1 MSVLNK
7 KFRLSGQSRLFKISL
22 LFLSLHIA
30 LILALGSITALAPD
44 ESGYAE
50 IFGTLYSSD
59 FTFDGRG
66 GWGAGN
72 VTFLRIL
79 YLPAKIFS
87 ILGFSDLISIRLL
100 SLLCAYTAVYLLVK
114 QNRNKTLLGTDSF
127 WWLAIA
133 FFTPS
138 IFLWT
143 SLGLR
148 ESFIFLWLVSIFH
161 FTSEIVKVPSW
172 RNFILLTLSS
182 AALCL
187 TKDYLYIFVVIS
199 YISTLLL
206 LWIKSRKLERS
217 HLKLIT
223 FVLLPL
229 LFFPSITAGF
239 IRSGQS
245 LIAQT
250 LQELIDQA
258 KANPGKIVYGSAG
271 FGNLTHIG
279 GELFQVMAGVK
290 LIHVPYKSAGPA
302 INDLVGGQIPLMFG
316 PSPVLVPMVQA
327 GRLRGLAYT
336 GLKRSSQLPN
346 LPTADELGVK
356 GYEAT
361 GWYGIYGPRN
371 LPRAI
376 VEQLNRAVNKI
387 IDMPETR
394 ERFNAL
400 NLEAVGGSPDQ
411 FAEFL
416 KGDLKKYAD
425 IARKAG
431 IQPE

>member
-1 MSVLNK
+1 MQAMLHVNVTAKRWCKVINKIVTVLVAIFITGSCIAAYPERPIRIVAPVAPGGAVDTVARIITPKMPALLGQNVVIDNRGGANYIICTEIVARAPADGYTLLVTAGAHTINPAVYK
-7 KFRLSGQSRLFKISL
+7 KLPYD
-22 LFLSLHIA
+22 A
-30 LILALGSITALAPD
+30 LR
-44 ESGYAE
+44 
-50 IFGTLYSSD
+50 D
-59 FTFDGRG
+59 FTPVVHIVNSG
-66 GWGAGN
+66 GL
-72 VTFLRIL
+72 VI
-79 YLPAKIFS
+79 
-87 ILGFSDLISIRLL
+87 
-100 SLLCAYTAVYLLVK
+100 AVHP
-114 QNRNKTLLGTDSF
+114 SF
-127 WWLAIA
+127 
-133 FFTPS
+133 P
-138 IFLWT
+138 
-143 SLGLR
+143 
-148 ESFIFLWLVSIFH
+148 
-161 FTSEIVKVPSW
+161 
-172 RNFILLTLSS
+172 
-182 AALCL
+182 
-187 TKDYLYIFVVIS
+187 
-199 YISTLLL
+199 
-206 LWIKSRKLERS
+206 
-217 HLKLIT
+217 
-223 FVLLPL
+223 
-229 LFFPSITAGF
+229 
-239 IRSGQS
+239 
-245 LIAQT
+245 AQT

-258 KANPGKIVYGSAG
+258 KANPGKIVYGSGG

-279 GELFQVMAGVK
+279 GELFQAMAGIK

-376 VEQLNRAVNKI
+376 VEQLNRTVNKI

-400 NLEAVGGSPDQ
+400 NLEPVGGSPDQ

-425 IARKAG
+425 IAKKAG

>member
-1 MSVLNK
+1 MQAMLHVNVTAKRWCTVMNKIVTVLVTIFITGSCLAAYPERPIRIIAPVAPGGAVDTVARIITPKMPALLGQNVVIDNRGGANYIIGTEIVARAPADGYTLLVTAGAHTINPAVYK
-7 KFRLSGQSRLFKISL
+7 KLPYD
-22 LFLSLHIA
+22 A
-30 LILALGSITALAPD
+30 LR
-44 ESGYAE
+44 
-50 IFGTLYSSD
+50 D
-59 FTFDGRG
+59 FTPVVHIVNSG
-66 GWGAGN
+66 GL
-72 VTFLRIL
+72 VI
-79 YLPAKIFS
+79 
-87 ILGFSDLISIRLL
+87 
-100 SLLCAYTAVYLLVK
+100 AVHP
-114 QNRNKTLLGTDSF
+114 SF
-127 WWLAIA
+127 
-133 FFTPS
+133 P
-138 IFLWT
+138 
-143 SLGLR
+143 
-148 ESFIFLWLVSIFH
+148 
-161 FTSEIVKVPSW
+161 
-172 RNFILLTLSS
+172 
-182 AALCL
+182 
-187 TKDYLYIFVVIS
+187 
-199 YISTLLL
+199 
-206 LWIKSRKLERS
+206 
-217 HLKLIT
+217 
-223 FVLLPL
+223 
-229 LFFPSITAGF
+229 
-239 IRSGQS
+239 
-245 LIAQT
+245 AQT

-425 IARKAG
+425 IAKKAG